1 MLVNKMQLLSTLSS
15 HMTRK
20 MPANPHFLI
29 TEFHFPMRSSI
40 GVHFIWISAS
50 WMSRLTCGT
59 CFGKVLPTCK
69 SSPGE
74 YLVASLSL
82 DEVQT

>member
-15 HMTRK
+15 YMTRK

-29 TEFHFPMRSSI
+29 TEFHPMRSSI
-40 GVHFIWISAS
+40 GVHFIWNSAS
-50 WMSRLTCGT
+50 WMSRLTSGT
-59 CFGKVLPTCK
+59 CFEKVLPTSK
-69 SSPGE
+69 SSPGQ
-74 YLVASLSL
+74 YLVASLQV